1 MIRKALRY
9 LGIGII
15 LIAAALFTG
24 EFIASGY
31 EFPPVTGTQWAILF
45 AGIIMIGLST
55 DPTKVVDQHLPH

>member
-15 LIAAALFTG
+15 LMAAALFTV

-55 DPTKVVDQHLPH
+55 DPTRVVDQHLPH